1 MLLSIANSRP
11 RNIESIQTESLY
23 PDSLKESASNLI
35 NFIERY
41 YEHLNRTGLPS
52 NEIAAITREKD
63 IDIVS
68 DKYLTQIQSLIARNI
83 PNSRVLD
90 KVTLYRV
97 IIQYY
102 HTRGSED
109 SIHTFFKLFFDKIVS
124 IFYPKNYLFD
134 LSGGSGRW
142 APIDIPSLRTSRT
155 NPNKNTLLVV
165 SDYRI
170 GPFPSSNPGPY
181 TVTLSAFS
189 EDLWTYGG
197 VEKSFNLPYIQKVNV
212 ATEGADPV
220 YRWVYRYKDEFE
232 LYSTNDT
239 PWPDEATWD
248 VFARNIEYTKFISS
262 TNLLENEQYN
272 LYEDGFPVLFE
283 SAEDDGIIDSQ
294 NIEYSRL
301 TITPIVPSTD
311 TEEILDESGKVL
323 VDESITNNEIITEKI
338 ITLGDDSINISVF
351 GLETEEGT
359 ADYILT
365 QKGLPPED
373 NGIVTEEAGGSTYA
387 VDTSNVE
394 YAHIFSV
401 TASPEYTSK
410 IGDLIHSLEDA
421 PTPTIYRC
429 EDLDPILWSVIPSDE
444 DVWTYSDNKSFASNL
459 YKLHDGYYWQNYSYE
474 IKSELPYDEWG
485 DDYLRFVHPSG
496 LKLFSAIIFEF
507 IARSEWYDIID
518 YVVRKPQ
525 ESYSW
530 LNAYHPPV
538 LGYHSPRSQPGWLT
552 GNERLLTIILTRLLD
567 RNAPESLVRMVQLAL
582 RIFAINAN
590 YRDKTVYEDYQRWI
604 KFFDPNELVS
614 GFSHKTIAQASAPYT
629 PNADR
634 LFSNISSFITFKVLD
649 LSYYPWF
656 YSELIQLDP
665 TYEDT
670 DPEYDEAVVESFDIT
685 MEAYM
690 NSTLED
696 KDALIYRYPFESQDD
711 DTFITESS
719 SANFVTEGQT
729 NSQTA
734 TVSSNRSSIFEGQS
748 ARFYIN
754 TAFVPD
760 GTILYYST
768 SGDAIAPLSG
778 SFVVKHNSGFFRLVP
793 TVNLGASS
801 TPTFTVSIRKGAV
814 DGPILVTSDAIS
826 VSYIIWTFE
835 PRTSAVSSLSV
846 TSASPSQIQ
855 ISWGDSTTSTTPS
868 GTPVSHNYTV

>member
-109 SIHTFFKLFFDKIVS
+109 SIHTFFKLFFDEIVS

-189 EDLWTYGG
+189 EDLWTYGR

-248 VFARNIEYTKFISS
+248 VFARNIEYT
-262 TNLLENEQYN
+262 EN
-272 LYEDGFPVLFE
+272 DGT
-283 SAEDDGIIDSQ
+283 IDTQ

-338 ITLGDDSINISVF
+338 ITLGDDSIDISVF

-359 ADYILT
+359 ANYILT

-373 NGIVTEEAGGSTYA
+373 NGIVTEEAGGSTY
-387 VDTSNVE
+387 VGDTSNVE

-410 IGDLIHSLEDA
+410 IGDLIHSLEDD

-525 ESYSW
+525 ESYLW

-552 GNERLLTIILTRLLD
+552 ANERLLTIILTRLLD

-590 YRDKTVYEDYQRWI
+590 YRDKVVYEDYQRWI

-685 MEAYM
+685 METYM

-696 KDALIYRYPFESQDD
+696 KEALIYRYPFESQDD
-711 DTFITESS
+711 NTFITENEESV
-719 SANFVTEGQT
+719 FKTEGQT
-729 NSQTA
+729 HIQSASIT
-734 TVSSNRSSIFEGQS
+734 SNKSTLIAGQS
-748 ARFYIN
+748 IRFYIN
-754 TAFVPD
+754 TAFIRD
-760 GTILYYST
+760 NTELYYTVDGNNILST
-768 SGDAIAPLSG
+768 GG
-778 SFVVKHNSGFFRLVP
+778 SFVVKNNSGYFRFIPILDTNPELPV
-793 TVNLGASS
+793 
-801 TPTFTVSIRKGAV
+801 TFTISIRRGNN
-814 DGPILVTSDAIS
+814 DGPILVTSAAIT
-826 VSYIIWTFE
+826 ITI
-835 PRTSAVSSLSV
+835 
-846 TSASPSQIQ
+846 
-855 ISWGDSTTSTTPS
+855 
-868 GTPVSHNYTV
+868 

>member
-11 RNIESIQTESLY
+11 RNIESVQTESLY

-35 NFIERY
+35 SFIERY
-41 YEHLNRTGLPS
+41 YEHLNRVGLPS

-83 PNSRVLD
+83 PNSRSLD
-90 KVTLYRV
+90 KVTLYRI

-109 SIHTFFKLFFDKIVS
+109 SIHTFFKIFFDEIVS

-142 APIDIPSLRTSRT
+142 APINIPSLRTSGT
-155 NPNKNTLLVV
+155 NPNKNVLTVA

-181 TVTLSAFS
+181 TVTLRAFS

-197 VEKSFNLPYIQKVNV
+197 VEKSFNLPYIQKVDV

-239 PWPDEATWD
+239 TWPDEATWD
-248 VFARNIEYTKFISS
+248 AFVRNIEYVNFISS
-262 TNLLENEQYN
+262 TSLLEGGAYN
-272 LYEDGFPVLFE
+272 LYEDGLPVLFE
-283 SAEDDGIIDSQ
+283 DAENDGNIDTQ

-301 TITPIVPSTD
+301 TINPIVPSTD
-311 TEEILDESGKVL
+311 NEEILDESGKVL
-323 VDESITNNEIITEKI
+323 VDESTANNEIITEKI
-338 ITLGDDSINISVF
+338 IALGNDVIDISLF
-351 GLETEEGT
+351 GLETEEGS

-365 QKGLPPED
+365 QRGLPPED

-394 YAHIFSV
+394 YAHAFSV
-401 TASPEYTSK
+401 TAIPEYTSK

-429 EDLDPILWSVIPSDE
+429 EDLSPILWSVIPSDE
-444 DVWTYSDNKSFASNL
+444 EVWTYSDNKSFASDL
-459 YKLHDGYYWQNYSYE
+459 YKLHDGYYWQKYSYE

-507 IARSEWYDIID
+507 ISRSEWYNVID
-518 YVVRKPQ
+518 YVARQPQ
-525 ESYSW
+525 ENYSW
-530 LNAYHPPV
+530 LNAYQPPV
-538 LGYHSPRSQPGWLT
+538 LGYHTPRSQPGWLT

-582 RIFAINAN
+582 VLHANNSN

-614 GFSHKTIAQASAPYT
+614 GYTHKTIAQAGTPYSHT
-629 PNADR
+629 QHK
-634 LFSNISSFITFKVLD
+634 LFSNISSFITYKILNN
-649 LSYYPWF
+649 SYYPWF
-656 YSELIQLDP
+656 YSELIALDP

-670 DPEYDEAVVESFDIT
+670 DPEYYETQIDSFDIAMT
-685 MEAYM
+685 NYM

-696 KDALIYRYPFESQDD
+696 EETLTYRYPFVSQDS
-711 DTFITESS
+711 DTFLTENENYTFKSEGQMNIQ
-719 SANFVTEGQT
+719 SATILANKSTMTEGQ
-729 NSQTA
+729 S
-734 TVSSNRSSIFEGQS
+734 V
-748 ARFYIN
+748 RFYVS
-754 TAFVPD
+754 TAFVSD
-760 GTILYYST
+760 ETTLYYTTTGNDIVST
-768 SGDAIAPLSG
+768 SG
-778 SFVVKHNSGFFRLVP
+778 SFIIKNNSGFFRIVP
-793 TVNLGASS
+793 SLTVNAQL
-801 TPTFTVSIRKGAV
+801 PYTFTVLVRKGSIG
-814 DGPILVTSDAIS
+814 GPILVNSTAIT
-826 VSYIIWTFE
+826 I
-835 PRTSAVSSLSV
+835 
-846 TSASPSQIQ
+846 
-855 ISWGDSTTSTTPS
+855 
-868 GTPVSHNYTV
+868 TV

>member
-35 NFIERY
+35 SFIERY

-63 IDIVS
+63 IDVVS

-109 SIHTFFKLFFDKIVS
+109 SIHTFFKIFFDEIVS

-155 NPNKNTLLVV
+155 NPNKNTLSVV

-197 VEKSFNLPYIQKVNV
+197 VEKSFNLPYIQKVDV

-239 PWPDEATWD
+239 TWPDEATWD
-248 VFARNIEYTKFISS
+248 VFARNIEYVNGS
-262 TNLLENEQYN
+262 
-272 LYEDGFPVLFE
+272 
-283 SAEDDGIIDSQ
+283 IDTQ

-311 TEEILDESGKVL
+311 IEEILDESGKVL
-323 VDESITNNEIITEKI
+323 VDESTANNEIITEKI
-338 ITLGDDSINISVF
+338 IALGDDVIDISVF

-365 QKGLPPED
+365 QIGPPPED
-373 NGIVTEEAGGSTYA
+373 NAIVTEEAGGSTYA
-387 VDTSNVE
+387 IDTSNVE
-394 YAHIFSV
+394 YAHTFSV
-401 TASPEYTSK
+401 TANPEYTTK
-410 IGDLIHSLEDA
+410 IGDVIHSLEDA

-429 EDLDPILWSVIPSDE
+429 EDLNPILWSVIPSDE
-444 DVWTYSDNKSFASNL
+444 EVWTYSDNKSFASNL
-459 YKLHDGYYWQNYSYE
+459 YKLHDGYYWQKYSYE

-507 IARSEWYDIID
+507 ISRSEWYNVID
-518 YVVRKPQ
+518 YVARQPQ

-538 LGYHSPRSQPGWLT
+538 LGYHTPRSQPGWLT
-552 GNERLLTIILTRLLD
+552 ANERLLTIILTRLLD

-590 YRDKTVYEDYQRWI
+590 YRDKVVYEDYQRWI
-604 KFFDPNELVS
+604 KSFDPNELVA
-614 GFSHKTIAQASAPYT
+614 GFAHKTIAQASAPYT
-629 PNADR
+629 PSADR
-634 LFSNISSFITFKVLD
+634 LFSNISSFITFKALD

-656 YSELIQLDP
+656 YSELIPLDP

-670 DPEYDEAVVESFDIT
+670 DPDYDEAVVESFDIT
-685 MEAYM
+685 MENYM

-696 KDALIYRYPFESQDD
+696 KEALVYRYPFESQDD

-734 TVSSNRSSIFEGQS
+734 TVLSNRSSVFEGQS
-748 ARFYIN
+748 VRFYID
-754 TAFVPD
+754 TAFIPD

-768 SGDAIAPLSG
+768 SGDTIAPLSG
-778 SFVVKHNSGFFRLVP
+778 SFVVKNNSGFFRLVP

-814 DGPILVTSDAIS
+814 DGPILVTSGTII

-835 PRTSAVSSLSV
+835 SSTSALSNLSV

-855 ISWGDSTTSTTPS
+855 IFWGDSTTSTTPS
-868 GTPVSHNYTV
+868 GTPVSHNYTI

>member
-109 SIHTFFKLFFDKIVS
+109 SIHTFFKLFFDEIVS

-189 EDLWTYGG
+189 EDLWTYGR

-248 VFARNIEYTKFISS
+248 VFARNIEYT
-262 TNLLENEQYN
+262 
-272 LYEDGFPVLFE
+272 
-283 SAEDDGIIDSQ
+283 EDDGTIDTQ

-338 ITLGDDSINISVF
+338 ITLGDDSIDISVF

-359 ADYILT
+359 ANYILT

-387 VDTSNVE
+387 VNTSNVE

-410 IGDLIHSLEDA
+410 IGDLIHSLEDD

-525 ESYSW
+525 ESYLW

-552 GNERLLTIILTRLLD
+552 ANERLLTIILTRLLD

-590 YRDKTVYEDYQRWI
+590 YRDKVVYEDYQRWI

-685 MEAYM
+685 METYM

-696 KDALIYRYPFESQDD
+696 KEALIYRYPFESQDD
-711 DTFITESS
+711 NTFITENEESV
-719 SANFVTEGQT
+719 FKTEGQT
-729 NSQTA
+729 HIQSASIT
-734 TVSSNRSSIFEGQS
+734 SNKSTLIAGQS
-748 ARFYIN
+748 IRFYIN
-754 TAFVPD
+754 TAFIRD
-760 GTILYYST
+760 NTELYYTVDGNNILST
-768 SGDAIAPLSG
+768 GG
-778 SFVVKHNSGFFRLVP
+778 SFVVKNNSGYFRFIPILDTNPELPV
-793 TVNLGASS
+793 
-801 TPTFTVSIRKGAV
+801 TFTISIRRGNN
-814 DGPILVTSDAIS
+814 DGPILVTSAAIT
-826 VSYIIWTFE
+826 ITI
-835 PRTSAVSSLSV
+835 
-846 TSASPSQIQ
+846 
-855 ISWGDSTTSTTPS
+855 
-868 GTPVSHNYTV
+868 

>member
-109 SIHTFFKLFFDKIVS
+109 SIHTFFKLFFDEIVS

-189 EDLWTYGG
+189 EDLWTYGR

-248 VFARNIEYTKFISS
+248 VFARNIEYT
-262 TNLLENEQYN
+262 EN
-272 LYEDGFPVLFE
+272 DGT
-283 SAEDDGIIDSQ
+283 IDTQ

-338 ITLGDDSINISVF
+338 ITLGDDSIDISVF

-359 ADYILT
+359 ANYILT

-373 NGIVTEEAGGSTYA
+373 NGIVTEEAGGSTY
-387 VDTSNVE
+387 VGDTSNVE

-410 IGDLIHSLEDA
+410 IGDLIHSLEDD

-525 ESYSW
+525 ESYLW

-552 GNERLLTIILTRLLD
+552 ANERLLTIILTRLLD

-590 YRDKTVYEDYQRWI
+590 YRDKVVYEDYQRWI

-685 MEAYM
+685 METYM

-696 KDALIYRYPFESQDD
+696 KEALIYRYPFESQDD
-711 DTFITESS
+711 NTFITVIIP
-719 SANFVTEGQT
+719 A
-729 NSQTA
+729 
-734 TVSSNRSSIFEGQS
+734 
-748 ARFYIN
+748 
-754 TAFVPD
+754 
-760 GTILYYST
+760 L
-768 SGDAIAPLSG
+768 IA
-778 SFVVKHNSGFFRLVP
+778 V
-793 TVNLGASS
+793 
-801 TPTFTVSIRKGAV
+801 
-814 DGPILVTSDAIS
+814 
-826 VSYIIWTFE
+826 
-835 PRTSAVSSLSV
+835 
-846 TSASPSQIQ
+846 
-855 ISWGDSTTSTTPS
+855 
-868 GTPVSHNYTV
+868 

>member
-11 RNIESIQTESLY
+11 RNIESVQTESLY
-23 PDSLKESASNLI
+23 PDSLKEPASNLI
-35 NFIERY
+35 SFIERY
-41 YEHLNRTGLPS
+41 YEHLNRVGLPS

-109 SIHTFFKLFFDKIVS
+109 SIHTFFKIFFDEIVS

-155 NPNKNTLLVV
+155 NPNKNTLSVV

-189 EDLWTYGG
+189 EDLWTYSG

-239 PWPDEATWD
+239 TWPDEATWD
-248 VFARNIEYTKFISS
+248 VFARNIEYVNFISS
-262 TNLLENEQYN
+262 TSLLESGAYN
-272 LYEDGFPVLFE
+272 LYEDGLPVLFE
-283 SAEDDGIIDSQ
+283 DAEDDVSIDTQ

-301 TITPIVPSTD
+301 TIAPVVPSTD
-311 TEEILDESGKVL
+311 IEEILDESGKVL
-323 VDESITNNEIITEKI
+323 VDESTENNEIITEKI
-338 ITLGDDSINISVF
+338 IALGNDVIDISLF
-351 GLETEEGT
+351 GLETEEGS

-365 QKGLPPED
+365 QKGPPPED
-373 NGIVTEEAGGSTYA
+373 NAIVTEEAGGSTYA

-394 YAHIFSV
+394 YTHAFSV
-401 TASPEYTSK
+401 MAIPEYTSK

-429 EDLDPILWSVIPSDE
+429 EDLNPILWSVIPSDE
-444 DVWTYSDNKSFASNL
+444 EIWTYSDNKSFASNL
-459 YKLHDGYYWQNYSYE
+459 YKLHDGYYWQKYSYE

-507 IARSEWYDIID
+507 IARSEWYNVID
-518 YVVRKPQ
+518 YVARQPQ

-530 LNAYHPPV
+530 LNAYQPPV
-538 LGYHSPRSQPGWLT
+538 LGYHTPRSQPGWLT

-590 YRDKTVYEDYQRWI
+590 YRDKVVYEDYQRWI
-604 KFFDPNELVS
+604 KFFDPNELVA
-614 GFSHKTIAQASAPYT
+614 GFAHKTIAQASAPYT
-629 PNADR
+629 PSADR
-634 LFSNISSFITFKVLD
+634 LFSNISSFITFKALD

-656 YSELIQLDP
+656 YSELIPLDP

-670 DPEYDEAVVESFDIT
+670 DPDYDEAVVESFDIT
-685 MEAYM
+685 MENYM

-696 KDALIYRYPFESQDD
+696 KEALVYRYPFESQDD

-734 TVSSNRSSIFEGQS
+734 TVSSNRSSVFEGQS
-748 ARFYIN
+748 VRFYID
-754 TAFVPD
+754 TAFIPD

-778 SFVVKHNSGFFRLVP
+778 SFVVKNNSGFFRLVP
-793 TVNLGASS
+793 NLNIGI
-801 TPTFTVSIRKGAV
+801 TGQPTFTVSIRKGAV
-814 DGPILVTSDAIS
+814 DGPILVTSGTIT
-826 VSYIIWTFE
+826 VSNIIWTFE
-835 PRTSAVSSLSV
+835 SSTSTLSNLSV

-868 GTPVSHNYTV
+868 GTPVSHNYTI

>member
-109 SIHTFFKLFFDKIVS
+109 SIHTFFKLFFDEIVS

-189 EDLWTYGG
+189 EDLWTYGR

-248 VFARNIEYTKFISS
+248 VFARNIEYT
-262 TNLLENEQYN
+262 EN
-272 LYEDGFPVLFE
+272 DGT
-283 SAEDDGIIDSQ
+283 IDTQ

-338 ITLGDDSINISVF
+338 ITLGDDSIDISVF

-359 ADYILT
+359 ANYILT

-387 VDTSNVE
+387 VNTSNVE

-410 IGDLIHSLEDA
+410 IGDLIHSLEDD

-525 ESYSW
+525 ESYLW

-552 GNERLLTIILTRLLD
+552 ANERLLTIILTRLLD

-590 YRDKTVYEDYQRWI
+590 YRDKVVYEDYQRWI

-685 MEAYM
+685 METYM

-696 KDALIYRYPFESQDD
+696 KEALIYRYPFESQDD
-711 DTFITESS
+711 NTFITENEESV
-719 SANFVTEGQT
+719 FKTEGQT
-729 NSQTA
+729 HIQSASIT
-734 TVSSNRSSIFEGQS
+734 SNKSTLIAGQS
-748 ARFYIN
+748 IRFYIN
-754 TAFVPD
+754 TAFIRD
-760 GTILYYST
+760 NTELYYTVDGNNILST
-768 SGDAIAPLSG
+768 GG
-778 SFVVKHNSGFFRLVP
+778 SFVVKNNSGYFRFIPILDTNPELPV
-793 TVNLGASS
+793 
-801 TPTFTVSIRKGAV
+801 TFTISIRRGNN
-814 DGPILVTSDAIS
+814 DGPILVTSAAIT
-826 VSYIIWTFE
+826 ITI
-835 PRTSAVSSLSV
+835 
-846 TSASPSQIQ
+846 
-855 ISWGDSTTSTTPS
+855 
-868 GTPVSHNYTV
+868 